1 MGELTP
7 LSSGSLSTGLISGL
21 FSLAALALF
30 ALLRPESGDDDD
42 STPGGG
48 LMQPVA

>member
-1 MGELTP
+1 MGELST
-7 LSSGSLSTGLISGL
+7 LSNGSLSTGLMSGL
-21 FSLAALALF
+21 FSLAALVLF

-48 LMQPVA
+48 LMQPIS